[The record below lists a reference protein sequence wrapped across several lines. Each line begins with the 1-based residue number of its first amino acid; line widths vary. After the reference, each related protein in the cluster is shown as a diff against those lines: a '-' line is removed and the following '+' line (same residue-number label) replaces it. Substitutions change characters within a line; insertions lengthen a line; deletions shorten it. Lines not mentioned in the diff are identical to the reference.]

1 MSGAEEGAR
10 GDEPDIYTFKET
22 WCNRRELQQLDHRMA
37 DKEKDSERVPDFDG
51 NAGLTF
57 DVYEEN
63 ILNYTAGNT
72 DDRGWSCAD
81 YLTGVDEG
89 GALGPA
95 WPVGAGAPPQNCAR
109 SSSAGENDRRSP
121 TPSFPDLNTTQ
132 RS

>member
-1 MSGAEEGAR
+1 LLGFRHGGDPSGVWRRGGAR
-10 GDEPDIYTFKET
+10 GEEPDLSILKET
-22 WCNRRELQQLDHRMA
+22 WCNRRELQQLGHRMA
-37 DKEKDSERVPDFDG
+37 DKEKDSERVPNFDG

-63 ILNYTAGNT
+63 ILNYTAGKT

-95 WPVGAGAPPQNCAR
+95 
-109 SSSAGENDRRSP
+109 RRE
-121 TPSFPDLNTTQ
+121 
-132 RS
+132 R

>member
-1 MSGAEEGAR
+1 
-10 GDEPDIYTFKET
+10 
-22 WCNRRELQQLDHRMA
+22 MA
-37 DKEKDSERVPDFDG
+37 DKEKDSERVPNFDG

-63 ILNYTAGNT
+63 ILNYTAGKT

-95 WPVGAGAPPQNCAR
+95 WPVGAATELRKAQKKTPEGVLRHHLKISTRSGDRYRPEEQLLPGWTSGVAIYDRHVPPP
-109 SSSAGENDRRSP
+109 G
-121 TPSFPDLNTTQ
+121 
-132 RS
+132 